1 MLKNFGFLTF
11 VLIMLSFISCT
22 KEDRK
27 EVKQTI
33 DSASQK
39 LGHELD
45 TIINT
50 RLKNDSLFNN
60 APVESVNGSTLKSKE
75 FRSALNDIFDK
86 YEDIKD
92 ELSDDDTG
100 AVRKNADDLKKVLS
114 TTVSYAPQGEM
125 DKNWKLWISTYEKVV
140 ADLSKASGLAA
151 QRKVFSELTRSME
164 NLVKQFGLD
173 SRTIYKLTCKAL
185 PDNSYWLTDTK
196 ELDNPYAGKDNSNGK
211 DEKCVQVINSWKFE

>member
-1 MLKNFGFLTF
+1 MLKNFGFLAI
-11 VLIMLSFISCT
+11 VLLFFFTSCT

-50 RLKNDSLFNN
+50 RLNNDSLFNS

-92 ELSDDDTG
+92 ELSDDDT
-100 AVRKNADDLKKVLS
+100 AAARNNSEDMKKVLM
-114 TTVSYAPQGEM
+114 TTGSYAPAAEM
-125 DKNWKLWISTYEKVV
+125 DRNWKLWVSSTEKIIAGLSAAKTIS
-140 ADLSKASGLAA
+140 A
-151 QRKVFSELTRSME
+151 QRKTFAELTSSME
-164 NLVKQFGLD
+164 SLVKQFGLD
-173 SRTIYKLTCKAL
+173 NRTIYKLNCTAL
-185 PDNSYWLTDTK
+185 PDNSFWLTDSK
-196 ELDNPYAGKDNSNGK
+196 DLDNPYSGKDTSNGK
-211 DEKCVQVINSWKFE
+211 DEKCVQVVNSWKFE

>member
-1 MLKNFGFLTF
+1 
-11 VLIMLSFISCT
+11 MLSFISCT

-50 RLKNDSLFNN
+50 RLNNDSLFNN
-60 APVESVNGSTLKSKE
+60 APVESINGSTLKSKE

-92 ELSDDDTG
+92 ELSDDDTAG
-100 AVRKNADDLKKVLS
+100 VRKNADDLKKVLM
-114 TTVSYAPQGEM
+114 TTGSYAPAADM
-125 DKNWKLWISTYEKVV
+125 DRNWKMWVSTSEKIITRIS
-140 ADLSKASGLAA
+140 AASNISA
-151 QRKVFSELTRSME
+151 QRKNFSELTSSIE
-164 NLVKQFGLD
+164 SLVKQFGLD
-173 SRTIYKLTCKAL
+173 NRTIYKLTCNAL
-185 PDNSYWLTDTK
+185 QDNSYWLTDTK
-196 ELDNPYAGKDNSNGK
+196 ELDNPYAGKDKSNGK

>member
-1 MLKNFGFLTF
+1 MLRFVVISFSLFSIIFL
-11 VLIMLSFISCT
+11 SSCT

-50 RLKNDSLFNN
+50 KLTNDSLFNN
-60 APVESVNGSTLKSKE
+60 APVESTGGSTLKSKE

-92 ELSDDDTG
+92 ELSDDDTS
-100 AVRKNADDLKKVLS
+100 AARKNAEDLKEVLAN
-114 TTVSYAPQGEM
+114 TTKYAPAAEM
-125 DKNWKLWISTYEKVV
+125 DKSWKLWISNAEKII
-140 ADLSKASGLAA
+140 AGLSSARTLSSQRELFNDL
-151 QRKVFSELTRSME
+151 TISME
-164 NLVKQFGLD
+164 SLVKQFGLD
-173 SRTIYKLTCKAL
+173 KRTIYKLTCAAL
-185 PDNSYWLTDTK
+185 PDKLYWLTDSR
-196 ELDNPYAGKDNSNGK
+196 ELSNPYAGKDTSNGK
-211 DEKCVQVINSWKFE
+211 DEKCVYVISAWKFE

>member
-11 VLIMLSFISCT
+11 VLIILSIISCT

-33 DSASQK
+33 DSASQN

-50 RLKNDSLFNN
+50 RLNNDSLFNN

-75 FRSALNDIFDK
+75 FRSALNDIFEK

-92 ELSDDDTG
+92 ELSDDDTAG
-100 AVRKNADDLKKVLS
+100 VRKNADDLKKVLM
-114 TTVSYAPQGEM
+114 TTGSYAPAADM
-125 DKNWKLWISTYEKVV
+125 DRNWKMWVSTSEKIIVGLSAASNIS
-140 ADLSKASGLAA
+140 A
-151 QRKVFSELTRSME
+151 QRKI
-164 NLVKQFGLD
+164 
-173 SRTIYKLTCKAL
+173 SR
-185 PDNSYWLTDTK
+185 N
-196 ELDNPYAGKDNSNGK
+196 
-211 DEKCVQVINSWKFE
+211 